1 MTGRTMAA
9 GPGLVVGVVCCDV
22 SEASEAG
29 PPQSSTA
36 SRPVMTRR
44 RGRRVSLAP
53 CERDNLIREVQWS
66 HCLALEMSHKS
77 HVSPVDQ
84 FEWRAECEKLL
95 VRKFVYFTPIL
106 KPSQRERGGSGMQH
120 DSMTLYC
127 SVYCVQYREYE
138 YSWQVINSQLSSY
151 QGWSGYKSFPS
162 GGTT

>member
-1 MTGRTMAA
+1 MRPAPLSPPPPPA
-9 GPGLVVGVVCCDV
+9 PSWPPG
-22 SEASEAG
+22 
-29 PPQSSTA
+29 
-36 SRPVMTRR
+36 
-44 RGRRVSLAP
+44 GRRVSLAP

-120 DSMTLYC
+120 DSRILYC

-162 GGTT
+162 GGTTWNLKWQHSQSLADSSNLDL